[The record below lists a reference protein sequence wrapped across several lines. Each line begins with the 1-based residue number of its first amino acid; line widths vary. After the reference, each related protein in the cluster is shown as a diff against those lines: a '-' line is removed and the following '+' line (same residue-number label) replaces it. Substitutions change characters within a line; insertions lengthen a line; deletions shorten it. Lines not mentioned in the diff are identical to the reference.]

1 MPGLGINLDYKD
13 LQYYGTIAIGTPA
26 QKFKILIDIGSSDL
40 WVPSK
45 DCDVSH
51 PACLKHKKFDR
62 TKSTTYVRE
71 RTRFNIS
78 YHNEKW
84 QEVKL
89 YGQISIDNIMIG
101 PLWVTSQI
109 FGEVLKF
116 PTQFWDQ
123 LQCDGVLGI
132 GYSESSLLGTRSV
145 FANMIRQHVVSQ
157 PIISIYLNR
166 KYENSPDGG
175 LLILGQPNH
184 AHYVG
189 EFTIQVQN
197 YNFCSKG
204 CQAIVDMGFSK
215 IKGPPQDIAELKRQI
230 NVTTDRVP
238 CDDDYI
244 SNLAPINFVIGGETF
259 RLSGKDYILK
269 DKPIDIYPVEWILGD
284 VFIRRYYTML
294 DMENDRLGFAL
305 ARN

>member
-1 MPGLGINLDYKD
+1 MKIPLYRTYTVGKSSTDNNMIQLRLATVTLTNYNKNV
-13 LQYYGTIAIGTPA
+13 QYYMVLSKLELHRRCLEYFSTLVPQISRCHPQTASCLA
-26 QKFKILIDIGSSDL
+26 NLLAVKFRYTGHPLLKNLRRRLRRDTGVHRECRGWIFSTTVLSQLEPQRRSLKYLSILVHQISGY
-40 WVPSK
+40 
-45 DCDVSH
+45 H
-51 PACLKHKKFDR
+51 PKTATLATLLAVMKHKKFDR

-189 EFTIQVQN
+189 EFT
-197 YNFCSKG
+197 Y
-204 CQAIVDMGFSK
+204 VDVSRK
-215 IKGPPQDIAELKRQI
+215 K
-230 NVTTDRVP
+230 
-238 CDDDYI
+238 Y
-244 SNLAPINFVIGGETF
+244 
-259 RLSGKDYILK
+259 
-269 DKPIDIYPVEWILGD
+269 
-284 VFIRRYYTML
+284 
-294 DMENDRLGFAL
+294 
-305 ARN
+305 